1 MIRTVS
7 ATASA
12 FALALLCTGCP
23 DQAKRDSIEHQNKAA
38 EAKQAKS
45 LETAATEYKE
55 AVRLDPNNHQAYYG
69 LGLTYMERGSMWK
82 ESSEAFGNAVRLKD
96 DEPMYQMWYG
106 ITLYNDAV
114 AQRKAQQAKD
124 ENKKPEEVEA
134 DLKGVNFDPAV
145 QHLQAAIK
153 LNNDF
158 WRAHYWLGRIYRD
171 QDKPQLA
178 AQEFTASIEKDPFE
192 PDAYVALGEIYRK
205 WDYTDQALQVVSQGQ
220 ANVIDPAQRGK
231 IDFVLGMAYLDK
243 KNLDQA
249 IEAFTKAL
257 EDTGKQAH
265 SALFERGLAYA
276 AKGDSK
282 AAKKDLEEYAKVA
295 GAKEEFNKSMA
306 NKVLMDIAAKQN

>member
-7 ATASA
+7 SA
-12 FALALLCTGCP
+12 AALALLCTGCP
-23 DQAKRDSIEHQNKAA
+23 DQAHRDSIEHQNRAA

-45 LETAATEYKE
+45 LDTAVTEYKE

-69 LGLTYMERGSMWK
+69 LGLTYNDRGNMWK
-82 ESSEAFGNAVRLKD
+82 EASDAFGNAVRLKD

-106 ITLYNDAV
+106 ISLYKDAV
-114 AQRKAQQAKD
+114 TARAAQQAKD
-124 ENKKPEEVEA
+124 EGKKPEEVEP

-192 PDAYVALGEIYRK
+192 PDAYVALGELYRK

-243 KNLDQA
+243 KNLDSA
-249 IEAFTKAL
+249 IDAFGKSI
-257 EDTGKQAH
+257 EDSGKQNH

-276 AKGDSK
+276 AKGDTK
-282 AAKKDLEEYAKVA
+282 AAKKDLEEYSKVA
-295 GAKEEFNKSMA
+295 GPKEEFNKSMA